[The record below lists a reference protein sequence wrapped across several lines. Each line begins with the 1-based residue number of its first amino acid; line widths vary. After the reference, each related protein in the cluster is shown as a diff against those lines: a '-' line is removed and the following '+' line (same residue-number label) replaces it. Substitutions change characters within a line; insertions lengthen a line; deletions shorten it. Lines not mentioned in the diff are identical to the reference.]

1 MFSIFALFLAQH
13 FKYQKLCELFSHPGS
28 PQGSIDNY
36 ISGPKGSN
44 QHFLLETEIILLL
57 YPDCPC
63 SEIYQCFNENILDLI
78 DHVNYV
84 SPFSYL
90 PFAFPPCFR
99 RSTAK
104 RSVLKSLPV
113 ATTPGK
119 TLL

>member
-1 MFSIFALFLAQH
+1 MFPIFALFLAQH

-63 SEIYQCFNENILDLI
+63 SEIYQCFSENILDLI
-78 DHVNYV
+78 DHVNISWAYN
-84 SPFSYL
+84 SWL
-90 PFAFPPCFR
+90 L
-99 RSTAK
+99 
-104 RSVLKSLPV
+104 SVKLSDGVPICV
-113 ATTPGK
+113 
-119 TLL
+119 